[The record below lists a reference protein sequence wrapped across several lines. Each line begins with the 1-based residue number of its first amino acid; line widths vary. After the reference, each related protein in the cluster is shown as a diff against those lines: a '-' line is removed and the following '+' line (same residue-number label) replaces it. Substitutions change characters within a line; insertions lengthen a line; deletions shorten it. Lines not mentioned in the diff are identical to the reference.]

1 MMFFILYIA
10 LEMPW
15 ELAFPDDA
23 SDAMG
28 NFTLVVFI
36 FDILVNFR
44 TTFYNDEFEE
54 IVDWKKVAL
63 NYSQSWIF
71 LIDILSTFPFELL

>member
-1 MMFFILYIA
+1 
-10 LEMPW
+10 MPW
-15 ELAFPDDA
+15 ELAFPEDS
-23 SDAMG
+23 SDVMA
-28 NFTLVVFI
+28 NFTLII
-36 FDILVNFR
+36 FVLDIFMNLR

-63 NYSQSWIF
+63 NYVQSWIF